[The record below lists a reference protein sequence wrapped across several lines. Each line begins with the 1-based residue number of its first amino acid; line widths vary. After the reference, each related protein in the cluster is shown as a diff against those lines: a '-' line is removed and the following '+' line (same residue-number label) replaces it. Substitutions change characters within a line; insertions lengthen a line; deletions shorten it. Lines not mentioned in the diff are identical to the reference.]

1 MKFNY
6 AWIKKKVGGEGGRKQ
21 TLLKGLS
28 MLDLSSSPD
37 TGTAAAH
44 YF

>member
-1 MKFNY
+1 MLGLK
-6 AWIKKKVGGEGGRKQ
+6 GGGGKQ

-28 MLDLSSSPD
+28 MLYLSSSPD

-44 YF
+44 FF